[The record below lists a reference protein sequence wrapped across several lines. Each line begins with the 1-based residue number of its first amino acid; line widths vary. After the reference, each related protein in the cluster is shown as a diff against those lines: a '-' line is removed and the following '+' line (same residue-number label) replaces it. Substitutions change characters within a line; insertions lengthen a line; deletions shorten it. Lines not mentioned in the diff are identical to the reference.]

1 MISKYWL
8 LEKQTRNTN
17 NNSRSKFLLIFIC
30 LFLFL
35 KESHPAFS
43 DENDAWRQAFAQG
56 NFVTALD
63 IVRPLAEQRNRLA
76 EYRLG
81 IHLELGRGI
90 PIDITEAIRWYIRS
104 AESGFVPAQMA
115 LGRLYSQNSEIYSQ
129 NSENG
134 IITDGSEAL
143 RWYDMASLY
152 ENDAH
157 IEIAKMYLDG
167 NLLPQN
173 NIEAARRYR
182 LAAERGSSRA
192 QVALGIMYTEGRGVA
207 RSEAEA
213 VHWFRE
219 AANQNNS
226 EGQARLGL
234 MYASGAGVE
243 QDVAEALHWYRR
255 GAEGGL
261 LGRMAQRLLGDAY
274 YQGLGVAKNPVEA
287 ARWFRIAADNLDPE
301 AMTRLGRMYANG
313 VGVERDLSEALRLFN
328 MSALMGGGSEPA
340 LIAGLMYRMG
350 AGTQQDYFWARSH
363 FRSAARHA
371 PSDTLAADAQ
381 EFLGRMYQNGEGIP
395 QDYITAHMWYNIA
408 AANGSEASHRLRD
421 DLAEIMNASDI
432 SEAQRRARVCMSSGY
447 EDCD

>member
-1 MISKYWL
+1 MILKYCL

-30 LFLFL
+30 LFSFVT
-35 KESHPAFS
+35 ESNPAFS
-43 DENDAWRQAFAQG
+43 DENDAWRQAYAQG

-63 IVRPLAEQRNRLA
+63 IVRPLAEQRNQLA

-115 LGRLYSQNSEIYSQ
+115 LGRLYSQ

-234 MYASGAGVE
+234 MYANGAGVE

-261 LGRMAQRLLGDAY
+261 QGRMAQRLLGDAY
-274 YQGLGVAKNPVEA
+274 YQGIGVATNPVEA
-287 ARWFRIAADNLDPE
+287 ARWFRIAADNLDPD
-301 AMTRLGRMYANG
+301 AMTRLGVMYFEGEFIEHNP
-313 VGVERDLSEALRLFN
+313 VEAARLYRLS
-328 MSALMGGGSEPA
+328 SSMGGGSEPRVRLGAMYYIGEGVPKSYSEA
-340 LIAGLMYRMG
+340 LRWFRLA
-350 AGTQQDYFWARSH
+350 ARS
-363 FRSAARHA
+363 RPTDLWVSG
-371 PSDTLAADAQ
+371 AQ
-381 EFLGRMYQNGEGIP
+381 SMLGSIYQNGQGIP
-395 QDYITAHMWYNIA
+395 QDYITAHMWHNIS
-408 AANGSEASHRLRD
+408 AANGNESSRRSRD
-421 DLAEIMNASDI
+421 ELSDIMSASDI